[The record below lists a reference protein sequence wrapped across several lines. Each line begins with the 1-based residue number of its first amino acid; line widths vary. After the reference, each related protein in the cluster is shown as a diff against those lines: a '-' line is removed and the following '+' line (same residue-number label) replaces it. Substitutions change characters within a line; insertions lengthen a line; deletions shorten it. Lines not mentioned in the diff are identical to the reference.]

1 MKMISKYGYPLSA
14 FVFLFLAL
22 SCGSSTKEEKAVP
35 ELLQV
40 IPVVSKNV
48 TTFRSFN
55 TVLQGENEIDIRSR
69 VEGTITAVYV
79 KEGAYVRRG
88 EKLFQIDQRPYL
100 AILQQ
105 ANGSFLQAQG
115 AFEKATIEKDRVER
129 LSKNS
134 VVSEIQLKTAKAEY
148 NQAQGSFNRAK
159 ALVDGANLDLSY
171 TTITAPAD
179 GYLGNFPYRIGSL
192 IDDNNSV
199 TLTRLSSTTA
209 MNAYFSMSEKD
220 LGEFNKSYSGLT
232 QQDILKN
239 VPPLELLL
247 SDGNIFKEKGKLENR
262 AGQFDPQSGLVT
274 FRAIFSNKNGM
285 LQSGSYA
292 KVRFASYQKSVLLIP
307 QKATFE
313 LQDKI
318 FVFVLLKDNTV
329 QRRAIETGQV
339 ITNYYI
345 VSSGLSAGEKI
356 VLTGVGRLKDG
367 AEINPQYQSF
377 ESLLKTTPLVDLII
391 SDQ

>member
-1 MKMISKYGYPLSA
+1 MKMISKYGYPLAA
-14 FVFLFLAL
+14 FVFLFLTL
-22 SCGSSTKEEKAVP
+22 GCGSSTKEEKAVP
-35 ELLQV
+35 EVLHV

-48 TTFRSFN
+48 KTFRSFN

-115 AFEKATIEKDRVER
+115 ALEKATIEKDRVER

-159 ALVDGANLDLSY
+159 ALVDGANLDLYY

-199 TLTRLSSTTA
+199 TLTRLSSTSA
-209 MNAYFSMSEKD
+209 MNAYFSMSEQD
-220 LGEFNKSYSGLT
+220 LGEFNKNYSGINKQEKIRT
-232 QQDILKN
+232 
-239 VPPLELLL
+239 VPPLELVM
-247 SDGNIFKEKGKLENR
+247 SDGNIFKEKGKLESR
-262 AGQFDPQSGLVT
+262 AGQFDAQTGLIT
-274 FRAIFSNKNGM
+274 FRASFANQNGM
-285 LQSGSYA
+285 LESGSYA
-292 KVRFASYQKSVLLIP
+292 KIRFASYQKNVLLIP

-318 FVFVLLKDNTV
+318 FVFVLLKDHTV

-345 VSSGLSAGEKI
+345 VSSGLNLGEKI
-356 VLTGVGRLKDG
+356 VLTGVGRIKDG
-367 AEINPQYQSF
+367 SEINPQYQSF
-377 ESLLKTTPLVDLII
+377 ESFLKTTPLVDLII